1 MNMLATFRMKTF
13 IKISLSLLS
22 GLLLAAAWPARG
34 LTALIFI
41 ALIPIFAVEDMALN
55 GKERLFP
62 YSTLAFLTWNVLT
75 TWWIWNAS
83 PAAILAFVINALL
96 MATVLQLYHLCRKKT
111 PTPISYVFLITLWLS
126 IEWLTQ
132 HWSLKW
138 PWLNL
143 GNAFSPHPDWIQWY
157 EYTGTA
163 GGTIWILLVNILIF
177 NLVKSIIEYKS
188 RKKVIV
194 KAVVS
199 ACAIAIP
206 ILNGEVIYHN
216 YEEKGET
223 TEVVIVQQNEDPW
236 HASGNNIDRNLRLA
250 DSLVT
255 DNTAFVIGSELT
267 INDNFWLDRGE
278 TKSVKRLHKFVKIH
292 PNTAIIIGAETFEKV
307 PKGME
312 NDFAARRFSNSEG
325 RYFTHNSALL
335 IDSAGLQMRHKT
347 QLVPGAESMPRWTGF
362 LRHFAATAPFVE
374 SSLKGDTIVRNIAF
388 REHNAAVMICY
399 ESAFGGYVARHVK
412 QGADILFIITN
423 DGWWGDTP
431 GHRQHFEMA
440 RLRAIENRRCVAQSA
455 NTGISGFIN
464 QRGDVIQ
471 KTDYWTET
479 TIRTTLQANNETTF
493 YSRHGDY
500 LYIIALFAN
509 CAMVIVLL
517 IYIMTAGRGT
527 AKHANPSSCHVSDNH

>member
-34 LTALIFI
+34 ITALIFI
-41 ALIPIFAVEDMALN
+41 ALIPLLAVEDMALN

-62 YSTLAFLTWNVLT
+62 YSTLTFLTWNVLT

-96 MATVLQLYHLCRKKT
+96 MASVFQLYHLCRKKMAT
-111 PTPISYVFLITLWLS
+111 PTSHILLTTLWLS
-126 IEWLTQ
+126 MEWLTQ

-143 GNAFSPHPDWIQWY
+143 GNALSPHPDWIQWY

-163 GGTIWILLVNILIF
+163 GGTIWILLTNILIF
-177 NLVKSIIEYKS
+177 NLIKSIIEHKS

-206 ILNGEVIYHN
+206 ILIGEVIYHN

-223 TEVVIVQQNEDPW
+223 TEVVIIQQNEDPW
-236 HASGNNIDRNLRLA
+236 HASGNNFDRNLRLT

-267 INDNFWLDRGE
+267 INDNLWLDRGE

-307 PKGME
+307 PKGFE

-374 SSLKGDTIVRNIAF
+374 SSLKGDTIVRNLAF

-479 TIRTTLQANNETTF
+479 AIRTTLQANTETTF

-500 LYIIALFAN
+500 LYNIAAWIN
-509 CAMVIVLL
+509 VVMVILM
-517 IYIMTAGRGT
+517 IIRWIPN
-527 AKHANPSSCHVSDNH
+527 AKNKEE

>member
-1 MNMLATFRMKTF
+1 MNPLAILQMKTL
-13 IKISLSLLS
+13 IKIALSLLS

-34 LTALIFI
+34 ITALVFI
-41 ALIPIFAVEDMALN
+41 ALIPILAIEDMALK

-62 YSTLAFLTWNVLT
+62 YSILTFLTWNVLT

-83 PAAILAFVINALL
+83 PAAILAFLINALL
-96 MATVLQLYHLCRKKT
+96 MATVLQLFHLSRKRMA
-111 PTPISYVFLITLWLS
+111 TPISHAFLVTLWLS
-126 IEWLTQ
+126 MEWLQ
-132 HWSLKW
+132 HSWSLKW

-163 GGTIWILLVNILIF
+163 GGTIWILLTNILIF
-177 NLVKSIIEYKS
+177 NLIKSIIEHKS

-206 ILNGEVIYHN
+206 ILIGEVIYHN

-278 TKSVKRLHKFVKIH
+278 TKSVKRLHKFVKNH

-307 PKGME
+307 PQGME

-335 IDSAGLQMRHKT
+335 IDSVATQIRHKT
-347 QLVPGAESMPRWTGF
+347 MLVPGAESMPRWTGF
-362 LRHFAATAPFVE
+362 LRHFAAAAPYVE
-374 SSLKGDTIVRNIAF
+374 SSLKGDTAVRNLSF
-388 REHNAAVMICY
+388 GKHDAAVMICY
-399 ESAFGGYVARHVK
+399 ESAFGGYVARHIE
-412 QGADILFIITN
+412 QGANLLFIITN

-479 TIRTTLQANNETTF
+479 AIRTTLQANTETTF

-500 LYIIALFAN
+500 LYNIAAWISVV
-509 CAMVIVLL
+509 MVILM
-517 IYIMTAGRGT
+517 IIRWIPN
-527 AKHANPSSCHVSDNH
+527 AKNKEE